1 MDTPD
6 KKKPRAVK
14 KARARSSAPG
24 KAAKKPAGEP
34 AVDRQAREISG
45 IALICFG
52 VLSAIALFAKAPLL
66 TQLMSGYRLVLGY
79 GAFVLPAILALTG
92 LYIIVRKKRVLWA
105 TIHLTLGSLWL
116 LCVVHLLKYSRNM
129 DSCMD
134 RGSLSDGGGFISAL
148 PACVLN
154 QFMGPAGGVLVLNA
168 IALIY
173 LKITTKISYGAI
185 LEKCGTAAAPVL
197 SKMGR
202 GARAGFTVVG
212 ARVADMKQTM
222 SENRR
227 DRLEALRMERERQ
240 AEQKEREAE
249 ERARKLMEE
258 IQKFPQ
264 SAISEDET
272 ECAAA
277 RIQPVE
283 PAPEPEPQA
292 PAHEPERAY
301 QPEPEP
307 DEDPGQK
314 QIPFPVLQDASCDMD
329 EGFLED
335 NEDDE
340 SGDDQDAAEEQ
351 PVIDEVT
358 ARAASPV
365 NPYID
370 ADVEEVAVA
379 TEDAVE
385 KIQWRLPNPDEWL
398 DPYDASL
405 AGRVDSSLRDRLNAT
420 LKNFSVPATITNVVQ
435 GASSTR
441 FEVTLEPGVKVS
453 RIVSLENDIA
463 LALASDS
470 KLIRIEAPIPGKSAV
485 GIEVPNRERAVVPM
499 RKLFLS
505 NEFQRNARGVLTF
518 VLGENITG
526 EPVWANLM
534 KMPHLLVAGSTNS
547 GKSVCLNCIVTSILA
562 RNYPEDVRFI
572 MMDMKR
578 VELTPYNGIPHL
590 LTEVVTEPDVAA
602 SALKWITEEMDRRYR
617 TFAEVGVRNIDGYN
631 KLQESHE
638 DMLYRIVVIIDELAD
653 LMMVSSPSMN
663 VELHICRIAQLARA
677 VGIHM
682 ILATQRP
689 DTKVITGTIKNNIP
703 SRISFAVPTNV
714 DSRTILDQ
722 KGAESLLGRGD
733 MLYSPVDSTR
743 LMRLQGAFVSD
754 AECHR
759 LVDFWKSQGVVKPEL
774 RFKGPE
780 ANIVSES
787 EFVSE
792 DEDLYSKAVEVV
804 VSSNQASISMIQ
816 RKLRIGYNRAARLVE
831 LMEDRG
837 VVGPYDGSK
846 PREVLLT
853 RTGFESREF

>member
-1 MDTPD
+1 
-6 KKKPRAVK
+6 
-14 KARARSSAPG
+14 
-24 KAAKKPAGEP
+24 
-34 AVDRQAREISG
+34 VD
-45 IALICFG
+45 
-52 VLSAIALFAKAPLL
+52 
-66 TQLMSGYRLVLGY
+66 
-79 GAFVLPAILALTG
+79 
-92 LYIIVRKKRVLWA
+92 
-105 TIHLTLGSLWL
+105 H
-116 LCVVHLLKYSRNM
+116 
-129 DSCMD
+129 
-134 RGSLSDGGGFISAL
+134 
-148 PACVLN
+148 
-154 QFMGPAGGVLVLNA
+154 
-168 IALIY
+168 
-173 LKITTKISYGAI
+173 
-185 LEKCGTAAAPVL
+185 
-197 SKMGR
+197 
-202 GARAGFTVVG
+202 
-212 ARVADMKQTM
+212 
-222 SENRR
+222 
-227 DRLEALRMERERQ
+227 
-240 AEQKEREAE
+240 
-249 ERARKLMEE
+249 
-258 IQKFPQ
+258 
-264 SAISEDET
+264 
-272 ECAAA
+272 
-277 RIQPVE
+277 
-283 PAPEPEPQA
+283 
-292 PAHEPERAY
+292 
-301 QPEPEP
+301 
-307 DEDPGQK
+307 
-314 QIPFPVLQDASCDMD
+314 
-329 EGFLED
+329 
-335 NEDDE
+335 
-340 SGDDQDAAEEQ
+340 
-351 PVIDEVT
+351 
-358 ARAASPV
+358 
-365 NPYID
+365 
-370 ADVEEVAVA
+370 
-379 TEDAVE
+379 
-385 KIQWRLPNPDEWL
+385 
-398 DPYDASL
+398 
-405 AGRVDSSLRDRLNAT
+405 SLRDRLDAT
-420 LKNFSVPATITNVVQ
+420 LKSFSVPATITAVVQ

-470 KLIRIEAPIPGKSAV
+470 KMIRIEAPIPGKSAV

-499 RKLFLS
+499 RKIFLS

-547 GKSVCLNCIVTSILA
+547 GKSVCLNCIISSILA

-590 LTEVVTEPDVAA
+590 LTEVVTEPDIAA
-602 SALKWITEEMDRRYR
+602 SALKWVTEEMDRRYR

-631 KLQESHE
+631 KLQEDHK

-743 LMRLQGAFVSD
+743 LMRLQGSFVSD
-754 AECHR
+754 EECR
-759 LVDFWKSQGVVKPEL
+759 NLVDFWKSQGEVRPEL

-780 ANIVSES
+780 ANMVSEN

-792 DEDLYSKAVEVV
+792 DEALYTKAVEVV
-804 VSSNQASISMIQ
+804 ATSGQASISMIQ

-837 VVGPYDGSK
+837 VVGPYDGSR

-853 RTGFESREF
+853 QSGFESREF

>member
-1 MDTPD
+1 MGIIDRV
-6 KKKPRAVK
+6 KP
-14 KARARSSAPG
+14 KAKTKSKTKTKAKSSAPE
-24 KAAKKPAGEP
+24 KTAKSSRGE
-34 AVDRQAREISG
+34 DSGDKQAREIAG
-45 IALICFG
+45 LVLICFG

-66 TQLMSGYRLVLGY
+66 TRLMAGYRLAVGY
-79 GAFVLPAILALTG
+79 GAYVIPVVLAMSG
-92 LYIIVRKKRVLWA
+92 LYVIVRKRRVLWA
-105 TIHLTLGSLWL
+105 TIHLVLASMWL
-116 LCVVHLLKYSRNM
+116 LTVIHLLKYSRSM
-129 DSCMD
+129 DTCMD
-134 RGSLSDGGGFISAL
+134 RGSMADGGGFISGL
-148 PACVLN
+148 PACLLN
-154 QFMGPAGGVLVLNA
+154 QLMGPAGGVLVLNA

-173 LKITTKISYGAI
+173 LKITTKISYRMI

-197 SKMGR
+197 SKVGR
-202 GARAGFTVVG
+202 GARTGLNAVGSRVV
-212 ARVADMKQTM
+212 DMKQTM
-222 SENRR
+222 DENRR
-227 DRLEALRMERERQ
+227 DRMEALRLERERQ

-258 IQKFPQ
+258 IQKFPE
-264 SAISEDET
+264 SAESDDET

-277 RIQPVE
+277 RHLPEVKIPE
-283 PAPEPEPQA
+283 PDLIAPEPEPVQA
-292 PAHEPERAY
+292 HHAIPE
-301 QPEPEP
+301 QIEE
-307 DEDPGQK
+307 DEDV
-314 QIPFPVLQDASCDMD
+314 IPLPLFSVNGVDDDRDMD
-329 EGFLED
+329 EESED
-335 NEDDE
+335 T
-340 SGDDQDAAEEQ
+340 AVAEEA
-351 PVIDEVT
+351 PEAAIP
-358 ARAASPV
+358 ARV
-365 NPYID
+365 NPYED
-370 ADVEEVAVA
+370 NQVEVAIA
-379 TEDAVE
+379 TEDME
-385 KIQWRLPNPDEWL
+385 QKIQWRLPNPDDWL
-398 DPYDASL
+398 DPFDATK
-405 AGRVDSSLRDRLNAT
+405 AGRVDHSLRDRLDAT
-420 LKNFSVPATITNVVQ
+420 LKSFSVPATITAVVQ

-470 KLIRIEAPIPGKSAV
+470 KMIRIEAPIPGKSAV

-499 RKLFLS
+499 RKIFLS

-547 GKSVCLNCIVTSILA
+547 GKSVCLNCIISSILA

-590 LTEVVTEPDVAA
+590 LTEVVTEPDIAA
-602 SALKWITEEMDRRYR
+602 SALKWVTEEMDRRYR

-631 KLQESHE
+631 KLQEDHK

-743 LMRLQGAFVSD
+743 LMRLQGSFVSD
-754 AECHR
+754 EECR
-759 LVDFWKSQGVVKPEL
+759 NLVDFWKSQGEVRPEL

-780 ANIVSES
+780 ANMVSEN

-792 DEDLYSKAVEVV
+792 DEALYTKAVEVV
-804 VSSNQASISMIQ
+804 ATSGQASISMIQ

-837 VVGPYDGSK
+837 VVGPYDGSR

-853 RTGFESREF
+853 QSGFESREF

>member
-1 MDTPD
+1 
-6 KKKPRAVK
+6 V
-14 KARARSSAPG
+14 
-24 KAAKKPAGEP
+24 
-34 AVDRQAREISG
+34 QAHH
-45 IALICFG
+45 
-52 VLSAIALFAKAPLL
+52 AIP
-66 TQLMSGYRLVLGY
+66 
-79 GAFVLPAILALTG
+79 
-92 LYIIVRKKRVLWA
+92 
-105 TIHLTLGSLWL
+105 
-116 LCVVHLLKYSRNM
+116 
-129 DSCMD
+129 
-134 RGSLSDGGGFISAL
+134 
-148 PACVLN
+148 
-154 QFMGPAGGVLVLNA
+154 
-168 IALIY
+168 
-173 LKITTKISYGAI
+173 
-185 LEKCGTAAAPVL
+185 
-197 SKMGR
+197 
-202 GARAGFTVVG
+202 
-212 ARVADMKQTM
+212 
-222 SENRR
+222 
-227 DRLEALRMERERQ
+227 
-240 AEQKEREAE
+240 EQIE
-249 ERARKLMEE
+249 
-258 IQKFPQ
+258 
-264 SAISEDET
+264 EDED
-272 ECAAA
+272 
-277 RIQPVE
+277 V
-283 PAPEPEPQA
+283 
-292 PAHEPERAY
+292 
-301 QPEPEP
+301 
-307 DEDPGQK
+307 
-314 QIPFPVLQDASCDMD
+314 IPLPLFSVNGVDDDRDMD
-329 EGFLED
+329 EESED
-335 NEDDE
+335 T
-340 SGDDQDAAEEQ
+340 AVAEEA
-351 PVIDEVT
+351 PEAAIP
-358 ARAASPV
+358 ARV
-365 NPYID
+365 NPYED
-370 ADVEEVAVA
+370 NQVEVAIA
-379 TEDAVE
+379 TEDME
-385 KIQWRLPNPDEWL
+385 QKIQWRLPNPDDWL
-398 DPYDASL
+398 DPFDATK
-405 AGRVDSSLRDRLNAT
+405 AGRVDHSLRDRLDAT
-420 LKNFSVPATITNVVQ
+420 LKSFSVPATITAVVQ

-470 KLIRIEAPIPGKSAV
+470 KMIRIEAPIPGKSAV

-499 RKLFLS
+499 RKIFLS

-547 GKSVCLNCIVTSILA
+547 GKSVCLNCIISSILA

-590 LTEVVTEPDVAA
+590 LTEVVTEPDIAA
-602 SALKWITEEMDRRYR
+602 SALKWVTEEMDRRYR

-631 KLQESHE
+631 KLQEDHK

-743 LMRLQGAFVSD
+743 LMRLQGSFVSD
-754 AECHR
+754 EECR
-759 LVDFWKSQGVVKPEL
+759 NLVDFWKSQGEVRPEL

-780 ANIVSES
+780 ANMVSEN

-792 DEDLYSKAVEVV
+792 DEALYTKAVEVV
-804 VSSNQASISMIQ
+804 ATSGQASISMIQ

-837 VVGPYDGSK
+837 VVGPYDGSR

-853 RTGFESREF
+853 QSGFESREF